1 MGALCRP
8 PSLAWPAGPSGRD
21 GFRSSHLALRKRE
34 GYVKD
39 GGAPRADTEGA
50 AVPAG
55 RDPLRSPRGSTRH
68 LRSGFTPKPL
78 CETPRGPPKLLLCST
93 SSDTMGKSRSCGD
106 PREGCSSDSPAKRR
120 FGQSRCLLG
129 LINFSRA
136 EANSRGSSGSRQ
148 WPRRQQ
154 SRPLGLVASS
164 ISNPG
169 VWRGARLQ
177 VAFLSFPDA
186 RQGSSWITL
195 PNQGSSYAAL
205 GRQRVPLNFQ
215 TPA

>member
-1 MGALCRP
+1 MFVFLITSVWVLSVGPLHWPGRRGLQGGTGSVPVILPCGKERDTSRTEERREPTRRERRCRP
-8 PSLAWPAGPSGRD
+8 AGIPSGADAEAR
-21 GFRSSHLALRKRE
+21 GIFTAVSPQNRAAKR
-34 GYVKD
+34 
-39 GGAPRADTEGA
+39 P
-50 AVPAG
+50 AVHQNF
-55 RDPLRSPRGSTRH
+55 S
-68 LRSGFTPKPL
+68 FV
-78 CETPRGPPKLLLCST
+78 ST
-93 SSDTMGKSRSCGD
+93 SSDTMGKSRLRGD

-120 FGQSRCLLG
+120 SGQTRCLLG

-154 SRPLGLVASS
+154 SRPLGPVASS

-177 VAFLSFPDA
+177 VAFLSFPDT

-195 PNQGSSYAAL
+195 PNQ
-205 GRQRVPLNFQ
+205 
-215 TPA
+215 